1 MIQLG
6 IVTEIAK
13 LLPWGKWGLIGFI
26 VIGLFCLLAGCC
38 WLVYK
43 IIGMHQKERTE
54 WREDAGKR
62 SEATD
67 KVITELTDAIKEQS
81 EKKKRSFFG
90 G

>member
-26 VIGLFCLLAGCC
+26 VIGLFCLLVGCG
-38 WLVYK
+38 WLVFK
-43 IIGMHQKERTE
+43 IIGMHHKERTE
-54 WREDAGKR
+54 WKEDAGKR

-67 KVITELTDAIKEQS
+67 KVITELTKAIKDQS
-81 EKKKRSFFG
+81 QSRKRRWL
-90 G
+90 